1 MDNMTPITLKDR
13 ALANTIKALGTEGF
27 SGEFSKFLRTL
38 SDFDNLIIIVYC
50 GEQNPRVLYRECT
63 DPIVYLPMDE
73 EYLTSAYL
81 LDPFYLEHL
90 KGENSG
96 IKRLLDIAPDQFK
109 RSTYYNIYYEQTTL
123 VDEIAIFAG
132 IGEQTTITAC
142 IGKDR
147 SSGVAFSQKN
157 RKALNSFEAVLSSLI
172 EKQWKNYLP
181 ETESLNNKGPL
192 SERLREILFH
202 EYEIKLSPRQAQVA
216 ILILRGHSS
225 ISIGLNLEIS
235 PETVKVFRRQL
246 YTKCHISSQAELFS
260 KLMPLFS
267 RLTER

>member
-1 MDNMTPITLKDR
+1 MEKKTSTMLRDR
-13 ALANTIKALGTEGF
+13 ALANTIKALGTARF
-27 SGEFSKFLRTL
+27 TVEFSKFLRTL

-50 GEQNPRVLYRECT
+50 GEQNPRVLYRECI
-63 DPIVYLPMDE
+63 DPVVYMPMDR

-90 KGENSG
+90 KGDNSG
-96 IKRLLDIAPDQFK
+96 LKRLLDIAPDLFR

-123 VDEIAIFAG
+123 IDEIAIFAS

-147 SSGVAFSQKN
+147 SSGVAFSPRN
-157 RKALNSFEAVLSSLI
+157 RKALKSYESVLCSLI
-172 EKQWKNYLP
+172 KAQWKNFRL
-181 ETESLNNKGPL
+181 ETESRNSEIPL
-192 SERLREILFH
+192 SERLREKLLS
-202 EYEIKLSPRQAQVA
+202 EQNIKLSPRQGEIA
-216 ILILRGHSS
+216 LYILRGHSS
-225 ISIGLNLEIS
+225 ISIGLNLGIS

-260 KLMPLFS
+260 KLMPLIS
-267 RLTER
+267 RLTEQ